1 VDNTCFKLWY
11 IGTIANR
18 NGVGLLIDT
27 SLKNS
32 VVDVRR
38 QEDRIIFFSRTR
50 RRTAH
55 LYIKKKKKKERSK
68 IDRYKAT
75 ER

>member
-1 VDNTCFKLWY
+1 
-11 IGTIANR
+11 
-18 NGVGLLIDT
+18 LIDT